1 MSAGTVADMLADL
14 LGPVA
19 DPEDTPAKAANRANP
34 KHPCGAT
41 ADSEPANALRIL
53 ANPRPQATETGPDSQ
68 TFAEIRNPD
77 SPPQSEH
84 WRGLSQDSQDS
95 QGHPPACDPVIVAR
109 LIRWGW
115 KHAEAKAQA
124 DRLRDRDEHADF
136 RHLCIECTHYRPGRC
151 GNHRA
156 ADLRAAEVGR
166 DLATMFQDCAGF
178 ARRVDA

>member
-14 LGPVA
+14 LGPGA
-19 DPEDTPAKAANRANP
+19 NPEDTPANAANHANP
-34 KHPCGAT
+34 KHPCGVPD
-41 ADSEPANALRIL
+41 DSEPAKVLRIL
-53 ANPRPQATETGPDSQ
+53 AKPKPQITDAEPDSQ
-68 TFAEIRNPD
+68 AFAAIRRPENR
-77 SPPQSEH
+77 PQSEH
-84 WRGLSQDSQDS
+84 WRRLSQDSQDS
-95 QGHPPACDPVIVAR
+95 QGHPLACDPVIVAR

-115 KHAEAKAQA
+115 QHAEAQAQA

-136 RHLCIECTHYRPGRC
+136 RHLCIECRHYRPGRC

-156 ADLRAAEVGR
+156 AALCSADVGH